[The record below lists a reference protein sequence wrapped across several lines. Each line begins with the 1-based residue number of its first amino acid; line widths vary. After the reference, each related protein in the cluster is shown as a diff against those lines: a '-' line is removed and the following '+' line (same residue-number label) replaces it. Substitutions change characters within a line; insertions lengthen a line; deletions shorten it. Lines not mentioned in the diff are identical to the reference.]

1 MTLRCEGDR
10 IVAMGDDDPHLTG
23 GARIVNF
30 ENAFAIPGLID
41 CHVHMALDPSQS
53 VAKQQQNS
61 PRVIQPAMKARA
73 EQMVRCGITTARDLG
88 AADWSAL
95 ALRDQIAAGQLPG
108 PRLLCAGQPLTS
120 PGGHCHFWGGEAGSL
135 GAIEEVI
142 ARQLGHGVDWIK
154 VMATGGVATQG
165 TTPAAPQFDRL
176 MLEAIVRRASAAG
189 RFVAAHCHG
198 TSGIRN
204 AAQSG
209 IRTIEHCSFAGQG
222 GFGTDFDPAV
232 VDALSAAH
240 TWVSPTVNAGWERRR
255 QVEGK
260 PSGFFR
266 RMSNVLQRV
275 VAAGVPLIASTDAGI
290 PGVYHHRL
298 AEGLLAMQAYTGLDA
313 EAVLRCATV
322 DAAHALDIGHETGR
336 LAPGLSADIMIIP
349 ADASVFLTNLL
360 RPIAVFARGR
370 EVSPLPFAER

>member
-1 MTLRCEGDR
+1 MAIRCEGGR
-10 IVAMGDDDPHLTG
+10 IVAMGENEPSLAA
-23 GARIVNF
+23 GARIEKY

-41 CHVHMALDPSQS
+41 CHVHLALDPSQS
-53 VAKQQQNS
+53 VAKQRQNS
-61 PRVIQPAMKARA
+61 PRVMKAGMTARA
-73 EQMVRCGITTARDLG
+73 ERMVRCGITTARDLG

-95 ALRDQIAAGQLPG
+95 ALRDQIAAGVLPG

-135 GAIEEVI
+135 TAVHEVI
-142 ARQLGHGVDWIK
+142 ARQLRHGVDWIK

-165 TTPAAPQFDRL
+165 TTPAAPQFDRPT
-176 MLEAIVRRASAAG
+176 LEAVVRQASAAG

-209 IRTIEHCSFAGQG
+209 IRTVEHCSFAGQG

-232 VDALSAAH
+232 VDALSAAR

-255 QVEGK
+255 QVEGR
-260 PSGFFR
+260 PSEFFL

-298 AEGLLAMQAYTGLDA
+298 AEGLLAMQAYTGLTA

-322 DAAHALDIGHETGR
+322 EAAHALGLGHETGR
-336 LAPGLSADIMIIP
+336 LAPGLSADILIVE
-349 ADASVFLTNLL
+349 ADPSADLANLL
-360 RPIAVFARGR
+360 RPVAVFARGH
-370 EVSPLPFAER
+370 EVPPLPFADR